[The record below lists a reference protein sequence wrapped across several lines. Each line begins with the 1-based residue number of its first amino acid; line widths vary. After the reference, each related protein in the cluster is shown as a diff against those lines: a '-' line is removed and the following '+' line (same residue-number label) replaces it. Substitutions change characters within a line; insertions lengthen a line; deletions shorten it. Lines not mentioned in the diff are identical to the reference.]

1 MQKKMTAGGNTRLVL
16 SIKICLTLKG
26 QSAVASVPASFRNG
40 SKEIRMSE
48 DFRRI
53 KMDALKLISNSS
65 MKSEV
70 PAFEVG
76 DTVKVHV
83 RIKEGEKYRIQV
95 FEGTVIAK
103 RHGGIQ
109 ETFTV
114 RRVAHGCG
122 IERVFPVH
130 SPVVDKV
137 EVVRHGKVRR
147 SKLYYLRD
155 RVGKAAKVKEQI
167 V

>member
-1 MQKKMTAGGNTRLVL
+1 
-16 SIKICLTLKG
+16 
-26 QSAVASVPASFRNG
+26 
-40 SKEIRMSE
+40 
-48 DFRRI
+48 
-53 KMDALKLISNSS
+53 MDALKLISEGSLKAEAPKIS
-65 MKSEV
+65 I
-70 PAFEVG
+70 G

-83 RIKEGEKYRIQV
+83 KIKEGEKYRIQI

-103 RHGGIQ
+103 KHGGIN

-122 IERVFPVH
+122 IERVFPIH

-137 EVVRHGKVRR
+137 EVVRNGKVRR
-147 SKLYYLRD
+147 AKLYYLRD

-167 V
+167 R